1 MSCAAKIL
9 VIRFSAMGD
18 VAMTA
23 PVIQEF
29 TASYPNASVVVLS
42 RGLFAPFF
50 LGLNQVSFHPFDP
63 KQQHKGFFG
72 LFKLFIELRQHHF
85 TAVADLHTNLRSAIL
100 CLLFFLSG
108 IKVRRLNKGRGDK
121 KKLTR
126 LVNKVLK
133 PLKRTSERYADVFR
147 SLGFPFQLS
156 HQLPVRAAAH
166 VTLALQPFI
175 DEHKTQKHIGI
186 SPFAQHAQK
195 VYPLEK
201 MEYVIQKLSELGHKI
216 FVFGGSPHERSIA
229 EQWEQKYANVHSVIQ
244 KLNLASELD
253 LISHLDVMISM
264 DSSGMHLASLK
275 GVPVVSIWG
284 ATHPYAGFMGYG
296 QLDQDAVQIDLE
308 CRPCSIY
315 GNKPCFRGDFAC
327 MNNLSELIVLNKIIQ
342 KIYGET
348 TSAGQTR

>member
-1 MSCAAKIL
+1 MTGAAKIL

-29 TASYPNASVVVLS
+29 TASYPDAAIVVLS
-42 RGLFAPFF
+42 RNLFAPFF
-50 LGLNQVSFHPFDP
+50 LGIKNVSFHPFDP
-63 KQQHKGFFG
+63 KKQHKGFLG
-72 LFKLFIELRQHHF
+72 LLKLFWELRKQNI

-100 CLLFFLSG
+100 CFLFFLSG
-108 IKVRRLNKGRGDK
+108 IKVRRLNKGRSDK

-126 LVNKVLK
+126 QVNKVLV

-147 SLGFPFQLS
+147 RLGFPFQLS
-156 HQLPVRAAAH
+156 HRLPSRSVAEITA
-166 VTLALQPFI
+166 TLKPFLEA
-175 DEHKTQKHIGI
+175 DKSHKYIGV

-201 MEYVIQKLSELGHKI
+201 MEYVVQKLSELGHRI
-216 FVFGGSPHERSIA
+216 IVFGGGDQERMIA
-229 EQWEQKYANVHSVIQ
+229 EKWEQQYANVHSAIQ
-244 KLNLASELD
+244 KLNIAAELD
-253 LISHLDVMISM
+253 LISHLDVMVSM

-284 ATHPYAGFMGYG
+284 ATHPHAGFMGYG
-296 QLDQDAVQIDLE
+296 QFDRDAVQIELE
-308 CRPCSIY
+308 CRPCSVY

-348 TSAGQTR
+348 TSTGQTR

>member
-1 MSCAAKIL
+1 MSGAAKIL

-23 PVIQEF
+23 PVIKEF
-29 TASYPNASVVVLS
+29 TENYPDASVVVLS
-42 RGLFAPFF
+42 RSLFAPFF
-50 LGLNQVSFHPFDP
+50 SGLNQVSFHPFDP

-72 LFKLFIELRQHHF
+72 LVKLFIELRQHHF

-108 IKVRRLNKGRGDK
+108 IKVKRLHKGRGEK

-126 LVNKVLK
+126 QVNKVLK

-147 SLGFPFQLS
+147 KLGFPFQLS
-156 HQLPVRAAAH
+156 HHLPTRSLAP
-166 VTLALQPFI
+166 VTPLLKPFL
-175 DEHKTQKHIGI
+175 EAQKTRKYIGV

-195 VYPLEK
+195 VYPLDK
-201 MEYVIQKLSELGHKI
+201 MEYVIQKLSELGHKV
-216 FVFGGSPHERSIA
+216 FVFGGSAQERIIA
-229 EQWEQKYANVHSVIQ
+229 EEWEQKHANVQSVIQ
-244 KLNLASELD
+244 RFNLDTELD

-264 DSSGMHLASLK
+264 DSSGMHLASLR

-284 ATHPYAGFMGYG
+284 STHPYAGFMGYG
-296 QLDQDAVQIDLE
+296 QQDQDAVQIELE

-327 MNNLSELIVLNKIIQ
+327 MNNLSELIVLNKVIQ